1 MWSFGRYV
9 RHYIGARLLYNL
21 ARAAIGMVIM
31 AGGLWAT
38 RQALQDP
45 ASIPG
50 KVSRLVEAA
59 QTLRGS
65 MPAPTPEVLRPTARP
80 KPTPSATAAPAAGD
94 GVALGARVLL
104 AAVALTLY
112 LGAHDGALVSFMRGL
127 SLLAGV
133 SGLAVAGSS
142 EMLVLSLGLLGLPL
156 IQRDGRAGPSQG
168 GSTILDNHKG
178 AGMKKLVS
186 ALVLFLLLA
195 ATA

>member
-1 MWSFGRYV
+1 MSSFGRYV

-21 ARAAIGMVIM
+21 VRAAIGMVIM

-65 MPAPTPEVLRPTARP
+65 MIATPAPPPEVLRPTARP
-80 KPTPSATAAPAAGD
+80 KTTPLATPTPAAGD

-112 LGAHDGALVSFMRGL
+112 LGGAAGALVSFMRGL

-156 IQRDGRAGPSQG
+156 IERDGRAGPG
-168 GSTILDNHKG
+168 HCGSTILDTSRG
-178 AGMKKLVS
+178 QA
-186 ALVLFLLLA
+186 
-195 ATA
+195 